1 MIRDYMNLEALLLC
15 ESLLWLRFTWRNKMK
30 KKWKWNRRWSLLEVL
45 SAVIYTWWCS
55 YTSSGSVPR
64 TILHAKIS
72 RFFTVR
78 ARSNG
83 IIFLYDLWPFNGI
96 RPMIIVFL
104 WCWHFDIE
112 SWPRFQPNPRCS
124 LSLTN
129 LGQRRQL
136 TYRYII
142 YYTNNAW
149 GRVVF
154 FIWRLLC
161 YVIT

>member
-1 MIRDYMNLEALLLC
+1 MNLEALLLC

-30 KKWKWNRRWSLLEVL
+30 KKWKRNRRWSLLEVL

-55 YTSSGSVPR
+55 YTSLGSVPG

-136 TYRYII
+136 TYR
-142 YYTNNAW
+142 
-149 GRVVF
+149 
-154 FIWRLLC
+154 
-161 YVIT
+161 